1 MAHSVELLF
10 DPATE
15 ARIRE
20 LWAALT
26 EAGLAAPPQTARP
39 HVTLTV
45 AEHLDP
51 GVDAALGEVA
61 ARLPL
66 PARIGAPLLFG
77 RSRLVLVRLIV
88 PTAELLEVH
97 AATDRLARPYLR
109 PAPMPTA
116 VPGRWTAHTT
126 LARRVRP
133 DRLAAALPIAA
144 RPAELAATFTGLR
157 RWDGDRR
164 VEFPVPS

>member
-15 ARIRE
+15 TRLRRI
-20 LWAALT
+20 WAALR
-26 EAGLAAPPQTARP
+26 EAGLAAPPPSARP

-45 AEHLDP
+45 AEHIDP

-66 PARIGAPLLFG
+66 PALVGAPLLFG
-77 RSRLVLVRLIV
+77 RDRLVLVRLIV
-88 PTAELLEVH
+88 PGAALLAVH
-97 AATDRLARPYLR
+97 AAVDRVARPFLR

-116 VPGRWTAHTT
+116 APGRWTAHTT

-133 DRLAAALPIAA
+133 DQLAAAVPIAG
-144 RPAELAATFTGLR
+144 RPAELAGTFTGLR

-164 VEFPVPS
+164 VEHPL